1 MIIIKSTNGDR
12 LRLTSKRLTEIK
24 DDGEPTKYSFHTT
37 KKALQNALDYADFT
51 RVTSC
56 PLFGSNSP
64 GVEVYG
70 QYKHTTTGVK
80 VPNSCFVVFN
90 LTDRQIGCKTFSPRT
105 FALILKTMGLKT

>member
-51 RVTSC
+51 
-56 PLFGSNSP
+56 
-64 GVEVYG
+64 VEVYG